1 MGSLRDHEGAG
12 LDEELVYFCLGS
24 NLGDRKANL
33 EFGISG
39 LKEAGVEI
47 VRRSSLYETE
57 PVELEDQPWFLNQ
70 VVAGRTSLPPR
81 ALLAACKRIEQAAG
95 RREAVRFGPRVLD
108 IDVILYKGMVVHE
121 PELVIPH
128 PRMLN
133 RRFVLIPL
141 LEIAPDIRDPETGV
155 ALAQVLAGLDEGK
168 KVAKL
173 KGNRF

>member
-81 ALLAACKRIEQAAG
+81 ALLAACKRIERDAG

-108 IDVILYKGMVVHE
+108 IDVILYKGMVVHA